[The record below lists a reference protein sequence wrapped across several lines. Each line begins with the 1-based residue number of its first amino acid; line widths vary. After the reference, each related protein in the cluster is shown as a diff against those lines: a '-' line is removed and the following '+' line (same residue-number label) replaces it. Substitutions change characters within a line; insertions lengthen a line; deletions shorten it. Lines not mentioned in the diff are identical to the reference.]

1 MELLLHHTSRL
12 LCWFCYIVL
21 YLGLLYL
28 LVQTLKM
35 LCHNTTA
42 KTPAKV
48 PPGNRGLPFI
58 GETINFMA
66 AIKSNKGFYDF
77 VKVRRLNYG
86 NCFKTNIFGQT
97 HVFISSTK
105 AAKKIL
111 SKETANFTKRYIKSI
126 AKLVGDQSLLCASHE
141 QHKLIR
147 SHLSTLFTTASLSSM
162 VRQFD
167 ELTVNNLSTWQHR
180 SDVIIL
186 HEALKITL
194 EAICKMLMNLEG
206 EEELETLH
214 KDVGLIYEAM
224 LAFPIKLP
232 WTRFYKGLQARK
244 RIMRLL
250 DKIIEKRRNSKEKFD
265 DFLAHLLS
273 KDGEE
278 SEQEN
283 ATQLTNQ
290 EIKDNIL
297 TMIIAG
303 QDTTA
308 SAITWMIKYLDENPD
323 ALNQLQAEQQALQ
336 QKVSSKAH
344 LTLEDLNCMPYA
356 SKVIKE
362 SLRMAS
368 IVPWFPRM
376 ALHDCEIEGFT
387 IKKGWNINVDAKS
400 IHFDAM
406 IFHDPN
412 KFIPSRFDVDSKP
425 YSFLAF
431 GMGGRTCLGL
441 HLARAMM
448 LVFVHRLTTSY
459 RWMVIDSDESIEKW
473 TLFSRLKSG
482 CPIRVTCL
490 EEEREFP
497 NASIA

>member
-1 MELLLHHTSRL
+1 MQLLLNHTSRL
-12 LCWFCYIVL
+12 LYWFWYIVL
-21 YLGLLYL
+21 FLGLLYL
-28 LVQTLKM
+28 FVQTLKM
-35 LCHNTTA
+35 LWHNTTA
-42 KTPAKV
+42 TTPARV
-48 PPGNRGLPFI
+48 PPGNWGLPFI
-58 GETINFMA
+58 GETIHFMA
-66 AIKSNKGFYDF
+66 AINSNKGFYDF
-77 VKVRRLNYG
+77 VKVRRLKYG
-86 NCFKTNIFGQT
+86 NWFKTNIFGQT

-111 SKETANFTKRYIKSI
+111 SNEGENFTKRYIKSI

-141 QHKLIR
+141 EHKLIR
-147 SHLSTLFTTASLSSM
+147 SHLNTLFTTASLSSM

-167 ELTVNNLSTWQHR
+167 ELSVNNLSTWHQR
-180 SDVIIL
+180 SNVTIL

-224 LAFPIKLP
+224 LAFPLILP

-250 DKIIEKRRNSKEKFD
+250 DKIIEKRRKSKEKFD
-265 DFLAHLLS
+265 DLLAHLLS
-273 KDGEE
+273 KDSGEE
-278 SEQEN
+278 
-283 ATQLTNQ
+283 AIQLSNQ
-290 EIKDNIL
+290 QIKDNIL

-323 ALNQLQAEQQALQ
+323 TLNQLRAEQQALQ
-336 QKVSSKAH
+336 QKVSSNAH

-387 IKKGWNINVDAKS
+387 IKKGWNVNVDAKS

-412 KFIPSRFDVDSKP
+412 KFIPSRFDDDSKP

-473 TLFSRLKSG
+473 TLFSRLRSG
-482 CPIRVTCL
+482 CPVRVTCL
-490 EEEREFP
+490 EKEREFP
-497 NASIA
+497 NASTT

>member
-1 MELLLHHTSRL
+1 
-12 LCWFCYIVL
+12 
-21 YLGLLYL
+21 
-28 LVQTLKM
+28 M
-35 LCHNTTA
+35 LWNNTTA

-58 GETINFMA
+58 GETIHFMA
-66 AIKSNKGFYDF
+66 AINSNKGFYDF
-77 VKVRRLNYG
+77 VEVRRLKYG

-97 HVFISSTK
+97 HVFISSTE
-105 AAKKIL
+105 AAKKIQ
-111 SKETANFTKRYIKSI
+111 SKEGENFTKRYIKSI
-126 AKLVGDQSLLCASHE
+126 AMLVGDQSLLCACHQ

-147 SHLSTLFTTASLSSM
+147 THLTTFFTTASLSSM
-162 VRQFD
+162 VTLFD
-167 ELTVNNLSTWQHR
+167 EFTVNNLTTWQHR
-180 SDVIIL
+180 SKVTIL

-206 EEELETLH
+206 EVELETLN
-214 KDVGLIYEAM
+214 KDIGLIYEAM
-224 LAFPIKLP
+224 LSFPLILP

-250 DKIIEKRRNSKEKFD
+250 DKIIEKRRKSKEKFD
-265 DFLAHLLS
+265 DCLTHLLS
-273 KDGEE
+273 KDSGEE
-278 SEQEN
+278 
-283 ATQLTNQ
+283 AIQLSNQ
-290 EIKDNIL
+290 QIKDNIL

-323 ALNQLQAEQQALQ
+323 ALNQLRAEQQALQ
-336 QKVSSKAH
+336 QKVSSKAY

-368 IVPWFPRM
+368 TVPWFPRM

-387 IKKGWNINVDAKS
+387 IKKGWNVNVDAKS
-400 IHFDAM
+400 IHFDVT

-473 TLFSRLKSG
+473 TLFSRLRSG
-482 CPIRVTCL
+482 CPVRVTCL
-490 EEEREFP
+490 EKEREFP
-497 NASIA
+497 NASTT

>member
-1 MELLLHHTSRL
+1 MQLLLYHNLFFWYIVPFLGLQYLLLHILWHTTR
-12 LCWFCYIVL
+12 
-21 YLGLLYL
+21 
-28 LVQTLKM
+28 
-35 LCHNTTA
+35 
-42 KTPAKV
+42 KTPAKI
-48 PPGNRGLPFI
+48 PAGNWGIPFV
-58 GETINFMA
+58 GETIHFMA
-66 AIKSNKGFYDF
+66 AINSNKGFYDF
-77 VKVRRLNYG
+77 IKIRRLKYG
-86 NCFKTNIFGQT
+86 NCFKTNLFGQT
-97 HVFISSTK
+97 HVFISSTE

-111 SKETANFTKRYIKSI
+111 SNEAGNFTKRYIKSI
-126 AKLVGDQSLLCASHE
+126 AELVGGQSLLCASHH

-147 SHLSTLFTTASLSSM
+147 SHLSTLFSTASLSTM

-167 ELTVNNLSTWQHR
+167 ELTVDNLSTWHHKSR
-180 SDVIIL
+180 ITVL

-194 EAICKMLMNLEG
+194 EAICKMLMSLE
-206 EEELETLH
+206 EKKELEMLH

-224 LAFPIKLP
+224 LSFPLRLP

-244 RIMRLL
+244 RIMKLL
-250 DKIIEKRRNSKEKFD
+250 DKIIEARRKSKKKYD
-265 DFLAHLLS
+265 DFLDHILI
-273 KDGEE
+273 KDD
-278 SEQEN
+278 Q
-283 ATQLTNQ
+283 TIQLTNEQ
-290 EIKDNIL
+290 IKDNIL

-308 SAITWMIKYLDENPD
+308 SAITWMIKYLDENPE
-323 ALNQLQAEQQALQ
+323 ALNRLRAEQQALQ
-336 QKVSSKAH
+336 QKVSRKAY
-344 LTLEDLNCMPYA
+344 LTFEDLNCMPYA

-376 ALHDCEIEGFT
+376 ALQDCEIEGFT

-400 IHFDAM
+400 IHFDRM
-406 IFHDPN
+406 IFQDPD
-412 KFIPSRFDVDSKP
+412 KFIPSRFDDDSKP

-448 LVFVHRLTTSY
+448 LVFVYRLTTSY
-459 RWMVIDSDESIEKW
+459 RWKVLDSDESIEKW

-482 CPIRVTCL
+482 CPIRVKSI

-497 NASIA
+497 NASKT

>member
-1 MELLLHHTSRL
+1 MQLLLNHTSRL
-12 LCWFCYIVL
+12 LYWFWYIVL

-28 LVQTLKM
+28 FVRSLKM
-35 LCHNTTA
+35 LRHNTTA

-48 PPGNRGLPFI
+48 PQGNRGLPFI
-58 GETINFMA
+58 GETIHFMA
-66 AIKSNKGFYDF
+66 AINSNKGFYDF
-77 VKVRRLNYG
+77 VKVRRLKYG

-111 SKETANFTKRYIKSI
+111 SNETENFTKRYIKSI

-147 SHLSTLFTTASLSSM
+147 SHLTTLFTTASLSSM
-162 VRQFD
+162 VKQFD
-167 ELTVNNLSTWQHR
+167 ELTVNNLSTWHQR
-180 SDVIIL
+180 SNVTIL
-186 HEALKITL
+186 HEVLKITL
-194 EAICKMLMNLEG
+194 KAICKMLMNLEG

-224 LAFPIKLP
+224 LAFPSILP

-250 DKIIEKRRNSKEKFD
+250 DKIIEKRRKSKEKFD

-273 KDGEE
+273 KDSGEE
-278 SEQEN
+278 
-283 ATQLTNQ
+283 AIQLSNQ
-290 EIKDNIL
+290 QIKDNIL

-323 ALNQLQAEQQALQ
+323 ALNQLRAEQQALQ
-336 QKVSSKAH
+336 QKVSGKAH

-387 IKKGWNINVDAKS
+387 IKKGWTINVDAKS
-400 IHFDAM
+400 IHFDSM

-412 KFIPSRFDVDSKP
+412 KFIPSRFDDDSKP

-490 EEEREFP
+490 EEERKFP
-497 NASIA
+497 NASTT